1 MNPPVIGITM
11 YGRDEKNHFTLPA
24 EYVDAVRR
32 AGAIPFLLSPGET
45 HWKRWLAQ
53 VNGLILTGGGD
64 LDPKLYGGA
73 THETLYGVDDER
85 DATEV
90 ALASEVVSSGLPTLG
105 ICRGAQV
112 INVVLGGTLY
122 EHLPDVVGESVLHRL
137 PPREPTPHSITVKP
151 GSRLAR
157 ILPELEFTCSS
168 WHHQGICG
176 VAPILEVVAHAPDGT
191 IEAVESA
198 THRWLIGVQWHPEL
212 TAEKDPTQQRL
223 FDALVEAAIAI

>member
-11 YGRDEKNHFTLPA
+11 YGRDEKNQFTLPA

-45 HWKRWLAQ
+45 RWKRWLAQ
-53 VNGLILTGGGD
+53 VDGLILAGGGD

-73 THETLYGVDDER
+73 THETLYGVDNER
-85 DATEV
+85 DTTEV
-90 ALASEVVSSGLPTLG
+90 ALASEVVSSGFPTLG

-151 GSRLAR
+151 ESCLAR

-168 WHHQGICG
+168 WHHQGIRD
-176 VAPILEVVAHAPDGT
+176 VAPILEVGAHAPDGT
-191 IEAVESA
+191 IEAIEST

-223 FDALVEAAIAI
+223 FDALVEAAIAS

>member
-32 AGAIPFLLSPGET
+32 AGAIPFFLSPGET

-53 VNGLILTGGGD
+53 VDGLILTGGGD

-85 DATEV
+85 D
-90 ALASEVVSSGLPTLG
+90 
-105 ICRGAQV
+105 
-112 INVVLGGTLY
+112 
-122 EHLPDVVGESVLHRL
+122 ESVLHRL

-168 WHHQGICG
+168 WHHQGIRD
-176 VAPILEVVAHAPDGT
+176 VAPILEVAAHAPDGT

-223 FDALVEAAIAI
+223 FDALVEAATAI